1 MSDNHYSDVSP
12 DDVLPK
18 RLGEVVTEQGRI
30 IQVIAQVYNYRI
42 VVKSPTRR
50 VELAMDVTERERHAL
65 ASLIRPPVSP
75 ATPEVESSFSG
86 EKVSAQE
93 WLREHADLLADVQE
107 QGVVVSDNRESDTDP
122 DTFTAIAQYIDWLE
136 ESVRERDEMIERRDE
151 LLNSAIGKGLDGEQ
165 IERLR
170 MRD

>member
-1 MSDNHYSDVSP
+1 
-12 DDVLPK
+12 
-18 RLGEVVTEQGRI
+18 
-30 IQVIAQVYNYRI
+30 
-42 VVKSPTRR
+42 
-50 VELAMDVTERERHAL
+50 MDVTERERHAL